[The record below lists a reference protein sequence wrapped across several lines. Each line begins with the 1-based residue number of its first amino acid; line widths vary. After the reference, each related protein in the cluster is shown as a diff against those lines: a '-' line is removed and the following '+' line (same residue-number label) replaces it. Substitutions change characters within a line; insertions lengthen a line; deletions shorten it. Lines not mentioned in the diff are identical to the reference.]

1 MDTMMNTPIE
11 VERRKSKQGAEAAA
25 RRANASAFPGQR
37 YSVERIATRDWAVVL
52 FDGGA
57 ADNRSSITHSLPV
70 RAERL
75 RERDFSALGGKRQHH
90 RASTVYRTIG

>member
-1 MDTMMNTPIE
+1 MGTMMNAIE
-11 VERRKSKQGAEAAA
+11 VARRKSKNGAQAEARRMNAA
-25 RRANASAFPGQR
+25 AFVGQR
-37 YSVERIATRDWAVVL
+37 YSVERIAAKDWAVVL

-57 ADNRSSITHSLPV
+57 ADNRSTITHSLPM

-75 RERDFSALGGKRQHH
+75 RERDFQALGGRRQHH